1 MNRHNDKSIKDVLQ
15 EYIIT
20 NDKISKGYH
29 MSKMDKIW
37 RSTMGTMIAGYT
49 RKVYYADGLLKVYLD
64 SAPLKKELIMG
75 KDKVIA
81 LINESL
87 GSSVVKDIEI
97 Y

>member
-20 NDKISKGYH
+20 NDKISKGFH